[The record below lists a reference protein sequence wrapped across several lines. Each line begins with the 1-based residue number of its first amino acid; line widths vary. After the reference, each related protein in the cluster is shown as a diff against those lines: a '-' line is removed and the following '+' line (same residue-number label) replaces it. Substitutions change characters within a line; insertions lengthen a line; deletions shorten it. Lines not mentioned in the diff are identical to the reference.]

1 MDSGFPT
8 LKLTRDLSELWRTKM
23 IATQRGNTAHMPRNH
38 KANLKDAKNFVR
50 AFSKTL
56 HNENVTGVI
65 MELNLD
71 KNIGILLR

>member
-1 MDSGFPT
+1 MGRFIVMDSGFPT
-8 LKLTRDLSELWRTKM
+8 LKLTRDL
-23 IATQRGNTAHMPRNH
+23 MPRNH